1 MGHTLSPLD
10 NRYSKVAQSLGAYFS
25 EEAFIKYRIR
35 VELVYLQKLLP
46 VLGIEITTELEQ
58 WLEQLDDNINR
69 LVQRTI
75 AFEKQTRHDV
85 KAIEYAIQEALEK
98 AELSSYKEWIHWGLT
113 SEDVNNLAYG
123 WMLKSALDDIIQPAW
138 LGVMAQLRSHI
149 EQSQDITMLAR
160 THGQPASPTTVGKE
174 FAVFGQRWLGELE
187 VLTQLKPGGK
197 QNGATGNWH
206 VQKLLYPEIDWMSF
220 SREFVH
226 SLGLRFEPL
235 TTQIVVKEN
244 YARIFDSLRR
254 LNNIAIDCARDCWH
268 YISLGYFKLRKEVET
283 QVGSSTMPHK
293 VNPIHFENA
302 EGNFELANSLLTF
315 LSDKLLKSRLQRDL
329 SDSTVLRNIGVA
341 LGHTLLGC
349 QSLVRGFKQ
358 LDYDEAQLQA
368 DLNQHWEVLAE
379 PLQQWMRTQGMDIP
393 YDRLRQATQGQ
404 KFEEA
409 NFIQLCQ
416 DLKIE
421 PPVNHPGEYTGMA
434 SQLASLVL
442 YELSGFLKKF
452 QS

>member
-1 MGHTLSPLD
+1 MSQTISPLD
-10 NRYSKVAQSLGAYFS
+10 NRYSKIAYALGSYFS
-25 EEAFIKYRIR
+25 EEAFIQYLIR
-35 VELVYLQKLLP
+35 VELAYLEKLLP
-46 VLGIEITTELEQ
+46 ILDIEISAELSH
-58 WLEQLDDNINR
+58 WLANLDTNLNR
-69 LVQRTI
+69 IVQRSK

-98 AELSSYKEWIHWGLT
+98 TGLGQYKEWIHWGLT

-123 WMLKSALDDIIQPAW
+123 CMLSSALNEVIKPAW
-138 LGVMAQLRSHI
+138 GEVLNALSKQI
-149 EQSQDITMLAR
+149 EHTHSIPMLAR

-174 FAVFGQRWLGELE
+174 WAVFGQRWLGELD
-187 VLTQLKPGGK
+187 VLSNLKAGGK

-206 VQKLLYPEIDWMSF
+206 VQHLLYPKINWLAF
-220 SREFVH
+220 SQEFVE
-226 SLGLRFEPL
+226 SLGLQFEPL
-235 TTQIVVKEN
+235 TTQIVVRES

-254 LNNIAIDCARDCWH
+254 LNNISIDCSRDCWH
-268 YISLGYFKLRKEVET
+268 YISLGYFKLRKESET

-302 EGNFELANSLLTF
+302 EGNFELANSLLAF

-349 QSLVRGFKQ
+349 QSLVRGFAQ
-358 LDYDEAQLQA
+358 LDCDEQELRA

-379 PLQQWMRTQGMDIP
+379 PLQQWMRTQEMEIP

-404 KFEEA
+404 KFDQA
-409 NFIQLCQ
+409 GFNQLCQ
-416 DLKIE
+416 DLDID
-421 PPVNHPGEYTGMA
+421 PPVQSPEDYTGIA
-434 SQLASLVL
+434 SELASMVL
-442 YELSGFLKKF
+442 ERIKAYS
-452 QS
+452 